1 MVVLRGALA
10 VLAGIG
16 VFTLALLGMNAAG
29 SAIVG
34 AEPEWINRSTT
45 TQVLWAFGNAVSM
58 IAGGYVAAW
67 LAPGARVAHAVI
79 VGTIQTGLTLA
90 AFLTLRNTA
99 TPTWLWVVG
108 MALTVPAAW
117 LGGRL
122 RAAGRS

>member
-1 MVVLRGALA
+1 MALLRGALA
-10 VLAGIG
+10 VVAGIG
-16 VFTLALLGMNAAG
+16 VFTLGLLGIDSVG
-29 SAIVG
+29 TAILG

-45 TQVLWAFGNAVSM
+45 TQVMWAFGNAVSM

-67 LAPGARVAHAVI
+67 LAPSARAAHAVI

-90 AFLTLRNTA
+90 AFLTLRNST

-108 MALTVPAAW
+108 MTLTVPSAW

-122 RAAGRS
+122 REART

>member
-1 MVVLRGALA
+1 MALLRGLLA

-16 VFTLALLGMNAAG
+16 VFTLGLLGIDSVGTA
-29 SAIVG
+29 VLG

-67 LAPGARVAHAVI
+67 LAPSARLAHAVV

-90 AFLTLRNTA
+90 AFLTLRNTT
-99 TPTWLWVVG
+99 TPTWLWVLG
-108 MALTVPAAW
+108 MVLTVPSAW

-122 RAAGRS
+122 REART